1 MKKKI
6 GLAVA
11 SLVFG
16 VCSFGVNSL
25 PCVMA
30 MMPGCVSGTVVSEN
44 VAQKM
49 DDVLKVFEKA
59 KSEKVDESTESETS
73 LIIFKPDVFMNVKQF
88 QGADGKVDWSKFDG
102 WNSNENLWR
111 KDCESSVK
119 FVIDEF
125 KKNGLTIENFSDFV
139 QLPKEVV
146 KKHYDEHKEKKFFK
160 DLVAYITSG
169 PVIVATVSGKDAI
182 NKIRS
187 LIKDVRGTIA
197 PYEGEL
203 KKQCNGLHA
212 SDSKD
217 SAKQEIENLGSYL
230 VH

>member
-6 GLAVA
+6 VFAVTSLALSFFA
-11 SLVFG
+11 
-16 VCSFGVNSL
+16 FGVNNL
-25 PCVMA
+25 PCTMA
-30 MMPGCVSGTVVSEN
+30 MTSDCASDVSED
-44 VAQKM
+44 VTQKM
-49 DDVLKVFEKA
+49 NAVMKILRDSKN
-59 KSEKVDESTESETS
+59 EKVDKSGETERS

-139 QLPKEVV
+139 QLDREIVE
-146 KKHYDEHKEKKFFK
+146 KHYDEHKEKKFFK

-169 PVIVATVSGKDAI
+169 PVIVATVRGKNAI

-203 KKQCNGLHA
+203 KRQCNGLHA
-212 SDSKD
+212 SDKKD
-217 SAKQEIENLGSYL
+217 SAEREIENLGSYL